1 MGLREPEERNSEVPT
16 SGCGDNCL
24 FAEARKA
31 PGDIGSKSRRI
42 RASHVRDDGWR
53 GSRSMGSPMNDARS
67 AKRLSLWEDTRGT
80 VMLEYS
86 ILMGTVAIGSAIA
99 FISLG
104 VAFVNNF
111 DLVRGL
117 LLAII
122 P

>member
-1 MGLREPEERNSEVPT
+1 
-16 SGCGDNCL
+16 
-24 FAEARKA
+24 
-31 PGDIGSKSRRI
+31 
-42 RASHVRDDGWR
+42 
-53 GSRSMGSPMNDARS
+53 
-67 AKRLSLWEDTRGT
+67 LWSDTRGT

-99 FISLG
+99 FIMLG

-117 LLAII
+117 LLTLF

>member
-1 MGLREPEERNSEVPT
+1 
-16 SGCGDNCL
+16 
-24 FAEARKA
+24 
-31 PGDIGSKSRRI
+31 
-42 RASHVRDDGWR
+42 
-53 GSRSMGSPMNDARS
+53 MNDARS
-67 AKRLSLWEDTRGT
+67 AKRPSLWADTRGV

-99 FISLG
+99 FITLG

-117 LLAII
+117 LLTLF